1 MHELLKVEQ
10 LGMTRDGQE
19 LFSNLSFTLKEDD
32 WLTVVGPSG
41 GGKSTLLKAL
51 AHLEQPTTGT
61 VELNN
66 GNSDL
71 TIAEYRQTVSYA
83 VQSAQ
88 LFGNTVRDN
97 LNLPFEVRGLEP
109 NEKRQQT
116 GLVQMGL
123 DPLYLDKEIE
133 ELSGGQ
139 RQRVGVLRNL
149 LFPPTVLLL
158 DEITTGLDQE
168 SKQVLWQVIRDL
180 QKEHHFA
187 VVSVTHDQGEITGA
201 AWQLTIGEGKVGF
214 SHE

>member
-51 AHLEQPTTGT
+51 ARLEQPTTGT
-61 VELNN
+61 VELN

-88 LFGNTVRDN
+88 LFGSTVRDN

-109 NEKRQQT
+109 DETRQQA

-180 QKEHHFA
+180 QNEHHFA
-187 VVSVTHDQGEITGA
+187 VVSVTHDQGEIAGA